1 MNFLCMYLYVFYKV
15 SCKAIVVVN
24 TNRIR
29 AMGVYVE
36 MFSRM
41 IIGGISRRIIIVNL
55 GDESI

>member
-1 MNFLCMYLYVFYKV
+1 MYLYVFYKV

>member
-1 MNFLCMYLYVFYKV
+1 MNFLYVYLYVFYKV
-15 SCKAIVVVN
+15 VCKAIVVVN

-41 IIGGISRRIIIVNL
+41 ISRMFIVNL

>member
-1 MNFLCMYLYVFYKV
+1 MNFLYVCVQVFYKV
-15 SCKAIVVVN
+15 VCKAIVVVN